1 MANIK
6 IKNLNKYYGD
16 LHIIKD
22 VDIDIEDKSFTVLVG
37 PSGSGK
43 STVLRMIAGL
53 EEINSGEISI
63 DNKIVNNLDP
73 KDREIAMVFQSY
85 ALYPHMTVFENM
97 ALGLKLRKTPKDQ
110 IIKKVNEAAK
120 ILKLEDYLQRLPKQ
134 LSGGQRQR
142 VAIGRAITRDPKIFL
157 FDEPLS
163 NLDAKLRVEMR
174 RELKKLH
181 EDLQTTMVYVTHD
194 QTEAMTLGTKIALM
208 NSGKIEQYD
217 TPDKIYNNP
226 KSVFVADFVG
236 SPSMNFISGKIIN
249 NDKNISFLP
258 TNGDDNSKF
267 NLSDEWKNKNNIEK
281 TSLLGF
287 RPEHIFFKKEHAI
300 NNIKKDYFAEI
311 KVIPKLAEYVGHEQ
325 IITFNFKDQEILGK
339 FPSTV
344 NFEIKKEIT
353 LYIDLNKVCFFDEGK
368 NRI

>member
-1 MANIK
+1 MADIK
-6 IKNLNKYYGD
+6 IKKLNKFYGD

-22 VDIDIEDKSFTVLVG
+22 IDIEIEDKSFTVLVG

-43 STVLRMIAGL
+43 STMLRMIAGL

-63 DNKIVNNLDP
+63 DDKIVNKLDP

-85 ALYPHMTVFENM
+85 ALYPHMNVFDNM
-97 ALGLKLRKTPKDQ
+97 ALGLKLKKTPKDD
-110 IIKKVNEAAK
+110 IKKKVHEAAK
-120 ILKLEDYLQRLPKQ
+120 ILQLEDYLDRLPKQ

-181 EDLQTTMVYVTHD
+181 QNLKTTMVYVTHD

-208 NSGKIEQYD
+208 NNGRIEQYD
-217 TPDKIYNNP
+217 TPTNIYNNP

-236 SPSMNFISGKIIN
+236 SPPMNFIKGKIIDEN
-249 NDKNISFLP
+249 NKKSFLP
-258 TNGDDNSKF
+258 DSAESKF
-267 NLSDEWKNKNNIEK
+267 KILVDNKDLISNN
-281 TSLLGF
+281 TNQVLLGV
-287 RPEHIFFKKEHAI
+287 RPEHIFFKKEHAVRVS
-300 NNIKKDYFAEI
+300 KDDNFAEI
-311 KVIPKLAEYVGHEQ
+311 KVTPILNEYVGHEQ
-325 IITFNFKDQEILGK
+325 IITFDYLGQEVLGK
-339 FPSTV
+339 FSSS
-344 NFEIKKEIT
+344 ISIDIGKEII
-353 LYIDLNKVCFFDEGK
+353 LYIDLNKICFFDQ
-368 NRI
+368 

>member
-1 MANIK
+1 MADIK
-6 IKNLNKYYGD
+6 IKKLNKFYGD

-22 VDIDIEDKSFTVLVG
+22 IDIEIEDKSFTVLVG

-43 STVLRMIAGL
+43 STMLRMIAGL

-63 DNKIVNNLDP
+63 DDKIVNKLDP

-85 ALYPHMTVFENM
+85 ALYPHMNVFDNM
-97 ALGLKLRKTPKDQ
+97 ALGLKLKKTPKDE
-110 IIKKVNEAAK
+110 IEKKVNEAAK
-120 ILKLEDYLQRLPKQ
+120 ILQLEDYLDRLPKQ

-181 EDLQTTMVYVTHD
+181 QNLKTTMVYVTHD

-208 NSGKIEQYD
+208 NNGRIEQYD
-217 TPDKIYNNP
+217 TPANIYNNP

-236 SPSMNFISGKIIN
+236 SPPMNFIKGKIIDEN
-249 NDKNISFLP
+249 NKKSFLP
-258 TNGDDNSKF
+258 DGAESKF
-267 NLSDEWKNKNNIEK
+267 KILVDNKDLISNN
-281 TSLLGF
+281 TNQVLLGV
-287 RPEHIFFKKEHAI
+287 RPEHIFFKKEHAVRVS
-300 NNIKKDYFAEI
+300 KDDNFSEI
-311 KVIPKLAEYVGHEQ
+311 KVTPILNEYVGHEQ
-325 IITFNFKDQEILGK
+325 IITFDYLGQEVLGK
-339 FPSTV
+339 FSSSISIDIGR
-344 NFEIKKEIT
+344 EII
-353 LYIDLNKVCFFDEGK
+353 LYIDLNKICFFDQ
-368 NRI
+368 